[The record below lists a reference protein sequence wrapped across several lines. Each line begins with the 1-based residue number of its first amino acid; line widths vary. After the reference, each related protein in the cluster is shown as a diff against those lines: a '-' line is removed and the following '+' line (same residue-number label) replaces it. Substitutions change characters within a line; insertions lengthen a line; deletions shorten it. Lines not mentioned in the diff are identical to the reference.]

1 MPQLL
6 QSFRIAGTQTNMKL
20 GEKYI
25 LKYSLEIEIF
35 PRIYYSPHRLNRL
48 NLRVEQRENLPV
60 VIFTLKY

>member
-1 MPQLL
+1 
-6 QSFRIAGTQTNMKL
+6 MKL

-25 LKYSLEIEIF
+25 LKYSLQIEFF
-35 PRIYYSPHRLNRL
+35 PRIYYSPHRLNNPKTLQTLYRRL